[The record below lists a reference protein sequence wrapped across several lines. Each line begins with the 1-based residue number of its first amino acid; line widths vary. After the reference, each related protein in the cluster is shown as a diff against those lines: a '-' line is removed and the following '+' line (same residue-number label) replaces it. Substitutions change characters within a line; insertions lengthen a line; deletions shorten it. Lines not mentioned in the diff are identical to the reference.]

1 MRGRRLGSCP
11 ALTRCGSRKADAEK
25 LDSLSRQG
33 VSTTSTTG
41 AGLGSIF
48 RGASIEMS
56 DRIHLVK
63 ANPDAQGFFS
73 ANGLQQLSIVNAGR
87 DYPYRFWRDL
97 RAD

>member
-11 ALTRCGSRKADAEK
+11 ASKRCGSRRVDAEK

-41 AGLGSIF
+41 AGRGQTV

-56 DRIHLVK
+56 DRIYNALR
-63 ANPDAQGFFS
+63 
-73 ANGLQQLSIVNAGR
+73 LQPA
-87 DYPYRFWRDL
+87 
-97 RAD
+97 ADRIFGTGHARRS